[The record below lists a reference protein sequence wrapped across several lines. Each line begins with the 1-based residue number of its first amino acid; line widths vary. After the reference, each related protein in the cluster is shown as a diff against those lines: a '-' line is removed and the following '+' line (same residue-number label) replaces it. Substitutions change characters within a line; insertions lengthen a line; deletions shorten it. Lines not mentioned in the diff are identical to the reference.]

1 MLSLFRIA
9 LGGLLRVNSLAMT
22 VLIGSGGAGGGIGND
37 PKAYFFPAAILLYSS
52 GVKRFIFG
60 NT

>member
-1 MLSLFRIA
+1 M
-9 LGGLLRVNSLAMT
+9 
-22 VLIGSGGAGGGIGND
+22 LIGSGGAVGGIGNE
-37 PKAYFFPAAILLYSS
+37 PKAYFFPAAVLLYSS